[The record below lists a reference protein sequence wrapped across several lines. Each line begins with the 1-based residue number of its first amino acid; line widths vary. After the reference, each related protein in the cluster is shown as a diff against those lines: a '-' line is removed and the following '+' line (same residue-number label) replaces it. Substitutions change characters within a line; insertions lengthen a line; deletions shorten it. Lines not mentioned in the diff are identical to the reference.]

1 MLREETNRLLFFRP
15 SRGSILNEMIEA
27 EERCR
32 SGMLDESEAAAAV
45 LSVMK
50 ELIAFSLDKG
60 IDGNLWENYLVSH
73 MLTDENAYT
82 LSRERKIPSEDSFSI
97 LAKDDFAIMRRLMD
111 YDFEEFRKH
120 VDDSLIEEILHFRND
135 ARSSEHAGAAG
146 EIISEVLSQLHDV
159 KSDEAFKK
167 VLDEQYFIRGT
178 GEYAYNDAFRIA
190 DDDND
195 HRLFKPIRAIDEV
208 TFADMVGYELQ
219 KGALIRNTLAFIEG
233 RPANN
238 VLLYGDSGSGKST
251 SIKALLNEY
260 AHRGLRIIEVHKHQF
275 KYISEIIGAI
285 KNRNYRFILFIDDL
299 SFEEFE
305 IEYKYLK
312 AVIEGDMEVK
322 SDNIL
327 IYATSNRRH
336 LIRETWSDKN
346 DMTHNEDIHRSDTVE
361 EKTSLSS
368 RFGVTIYFPSPDR
381 AEYHEIVRSLA
392 EEAGID
398 MDEQELLVKAD
409 AWEIRHGGVSCR
421 TARQFVDYLASAE

>member
-1 MLREETNRLLFFRP
+1 
-15 SRGSILNEMIEA
+15 
-27 EERCR
+27 
-32 SGMLDESEAAAAV
+32 MLDESEAAAAV

-82 LSRERKIPSEDSFSI
+82 LSRERTIPSEDSFSI

-135 ARSSEHAGAAG
+135 TSCSEHAGASG
-146 EIISEVLSQLHDV
+146 GIISEILSRLRDAE
-159 KSDEAFKK
+159 SDEGFKA
-167 VLDEQYFIRGT
+167 VLDEQYSSRGT
-178 GEYAYNDAFRIA
+178 GDYAFNDAFRIA
-190 DDDND
+190 DDDNE

-421 TARQFVDYLASAE
+421 TARQFIDYLASAE

>member
-1 MLREETNRLLFFRP
+1 
-15 SRGSILNEMIEA
+15 
-27 EERCR
+27 
-32 SGMLDESEAAAAV
+32 MLDESEAAAAV

-60 IDGNLWENYLVSH
+60 IDGNLWENCLVSH

-82 LSRERKIPSEDSFSI
+82 LSRERRLPSEDSFSS
-97 LAKDDFAIMRRLMD
+97 LAKGDFAIMRRLMD

-135 ARSSEHAGAAG
+135 TSCSEHAGASG
-146 EIISEVLSQLHDV
+146 EIISEILSRLRDAE
-159 KSDEAFKK
+159 SDEGFKA
-167 VLDEQYFIRGT
+167 VLDEQYSSRGT
-178 GEYAYNDAFRIA
+178 GDYAFNDAFRIA
-190 DDDND
+190 DDEND

-208 TFADMVGYELQ
+208 TFADMIGYELQ

-275 KYISEIIGAI
+275 KFISEIIGAI